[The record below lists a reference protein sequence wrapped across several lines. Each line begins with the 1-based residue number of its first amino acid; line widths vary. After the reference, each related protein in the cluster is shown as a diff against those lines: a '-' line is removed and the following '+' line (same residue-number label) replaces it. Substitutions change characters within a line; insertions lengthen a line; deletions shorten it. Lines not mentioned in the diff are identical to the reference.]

1 MFKLMEHRYFDNFIL
16 AFIGISSVA
25 LAFEN
30 PLNDPEGITS
40 KILFYMDITS
50 TAVFTIEVVIKV
62 IAVGFIVNG
71 KTSYIR
77 NAWNIMDF
85 IIVIISIISLFPIE
99 AKISVFK
106 IIRMARLLRP
116 LRIISK
122 NQNLK
127 LSIQALIVAIPAIS
141 SLLVIVLLVMFI
153 FAIVAVNLFKGKSFY
168 CETSTIEGL
177 SPKQL
182 EEQIITRLDCLRLG
196 GRWNRYHHHFDH
208 IGSAMLQMIVMS

>member
-1 MFKLMEHRYFDNFIL
+1 MVAKWFDNFIL
-16 AFIGISSVA
+16 ALIGISSIA

-30 PLNDPEGITS
+30 PLNDPEGTTAQV
-40 KILFYMDITS
+40 LRVMDIVT
-50 TAVFTIEVVIKV
+50 TTLFTMEVIIKV

-77 NAWNIMDF
+77 ETWNILDF

-127 LSIQALIVAIPAIS
+127 LSI
-141 SLLVIVLLVMFI
+141 
-153 FAIVAVNLFKGKSFY
+153 
-168 CETSTIEGL
+168 
-177 SPKQL
+177 
-182 EEQIITRLDCLRLG
+182 
-196 GRWNRYHHHFDH
+196 
-208 IGSAMLQMIVMS
+208 